1 MSTVVGMADLPF
13 GFSAGNDPD
22 RDKDKNDP
30 DSGSGSGNSGP
41 GPGSDPFGFGMGG
54 ANFDMGDLGQIFT
67 KLGEMFSGAGGA
79 MGGKQSGPV
88 NYDLARQLA
97 SNSIGFVAPVPEKT
111 AGAVAD
117 AVRLAETWLD
127 GVTPL
132 PAGTT
137 RSVAWTPSDWL
148 DNTLDTWKRLCDPVA
163 EQISSVWASALP
175 EEAKSMAGPLLAM
188 MSQMGGMAFGSQLG
202 QALGKLSREVLT
214 STDVGLPLGPKG
226 VAALMPEAIEPLA
239 EGLERPRSEILT
251 FLAARE
257 AAHHR
262 LFSHVPWLSSQ
273 LLGAVEAFAKG
284 MKVDMS
290 GIEDFARGFNPASL
304 GDPSEM
310 EQLLNQGIFEPKAT
324 PEQEAALERLETLLA
339 LIEGWV
345 QTVVTAALGDRIP
358 GTSALAEMLRRRRA
372 TGGPA
377 EQTFATL
384 VGLELRP
391 RKMREAAVLW
401 ERLTEAVGTDVR
413 DSVWQHPDLLPSAA
427 DLDEPAGFIDR
438 MIGGD
443 TSGIDSAFEQALADL
458 EKEAGV
464 EKEQGEGSDGDAKDD
479 GDN

>member
-1 MSTVVGMADLPF
+1 MSTVGGMADLPF
-13 GFSAGNDPD
+13 GFSAGDDPD
-22 RDKDKNDP
+22 RDKRKDN
-30 DSGSGSGNSGP
+30 SGSG
-41 GPGSDPFGFGMGG
+41 PGSGGDPFGAGFPGG
-54 ANFDMGDLGQIFT
+54 EFDMSQLGQIFS
-67 KLGEMFSGAGGA
+67 KLGEMFSGAGTSMA
-79 MGGKQSGPV
+79 GGQSAGPV

-97 SNSIGFVAPVPEKT
+97 SSSIGFVAPVPEQT
-111 AGAVAD
+111 TNAISD

-137 RSVAWTPSDWL
+137 RTVAWTPTDWI
-148 DNTLDTWKRLCDPVA
+148 DHTMDTWKRLCDPVA
-163 EQISSVWASALP
+163 EQISSVWAQALP
-175 EEAKSMAGPLLAM
+175 EEAKAMAGPLLAM

-202 QALGKLSREVLT
+202 QALGKLSKEVLT
-214 STDVGLPLGPKG
+214 STDIGLPLGPKG
-226 VAALMPEAIEPLA
+226 VAALIPEAVEALA
-239 EGLERPRSEILT
+239 EGLEQPRSEIVT

-273 LLGAVEAFAKG
+273 LLSAVEAFAKG
-284 MKVDMS
+284 TKIDMS
-290 GIEDFARGFNPASL
+290 GIEEFTRGFNPASL
-304 GDPSEM
+304 TDPSEM

-324 PEQEAALERLETLLA
+324 PEQTAALERLETLLA

-345 QTVVTAALGDRIP
+345 QTVVSDALGDRIP
-358 GTSALAEMLRRRRA
+358 GTSALSEMLRRRRA

-391 RKMREAAVLW
+391 RKMREAADLW
-401 ERLTEAVGTDVR
+401 RRLTETVGADAR
-413 DSVWQHPDLLPSAA
+413 DGVWQHPDLLPDAG

-443 TSGIDSAFEQALADL
+443 TSGIEEAIADL
-458 EKEAGV
+458 ER
-464 EKEQGEGSDGDAKDD
+464 DFRRGDT
-479 GDN
+479 GPEEPTP